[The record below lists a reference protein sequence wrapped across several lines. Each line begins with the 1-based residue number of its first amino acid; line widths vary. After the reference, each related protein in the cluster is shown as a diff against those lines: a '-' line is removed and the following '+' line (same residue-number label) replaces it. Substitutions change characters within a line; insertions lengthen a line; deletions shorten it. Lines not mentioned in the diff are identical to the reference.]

1 MKKTTSQ
8 GGDKLTINLTGTSN
22 LTKNTNTIQPNL
34 ISPLSKVFP
43 SPPPSAGL
51 KSENPILL
59 PLDIAS
65 DAENRTNPVNGVT
78 TSSTVDKVTVTH
90 YSKERG
96 AMEKITNPSLNII
109 NAEYKSA
116 ETSKSTNPF
125 LNTSPIAVSQ
135 PQPPPTP
142 TTNTTNPFHVS
153 LITNSIIDAADHI
166 TPVAVNDN
174 FKANDVISICSSD
187 NNNDTNSTLISKI
200 NAPKLL
206 ATNPFTVA
214 IDEIDNENLN
224 KMDQI
229 QINNNDA
236 LNNLKNNN
244 NAVNEKAETMLDE
257 KNKNKKNIEVIFF
270 IFRNEREKK
279 M

>member
-1 MKKTTSQ
+1 
-8 GGDKLTINLTGTSN
+8 
-22 LTKNTNTIQPNL
+22 
-34 ISPLSKVFP
+34 
-43 SPPPSAGL
+43 
-51 KSENPILL
+51 
-59 PLDIAS
+59 
-65 DAENRTNPVNGVT
+65 
-78 TSSTVDKVTVTH
+78 
-90 YSKERG
+90 
-96 AMEKITNPSLNII
+96 MEKISNPSLNII

-125 LNTSPIAVSQ
+125 LNTSPVAVSQ
-135 PQPPPTP
+135 SQPQQPHTP

-153 LITNSIIDAADHI
+153 LITNSINDAADHI

-214 IDEIDNENLN
+214 IDEIDNENHN

-244 NAVNEKAETMLDE
+244 IAVNEKAEKLDE
-257 KNKNKKNIEVIFF
+257 KNRNKKNIEVISLFF
-270 IFRNEREKK
+270 FFKERKTK
-279 M
+279 TK

>member
-1 MKKTTSQ
+1 M
-8 GGDKLTINLTGTSN
+8 
-22 LTKNTNTIQPNL
+22 
-34 ISPLSKVFP
+34 SPLSKVFP

-59 PLDIAS
+59 PLDITS
-65 DAENRTNPVNGVT
+65 DAENRSNAVNGVT
-78 TSSTVDKVTVTH
+78 SSSTVDKVTVTH

-125 LNTSPIAVSQ
+125 LNTSPVAVSQ
-135 PQPPPTP
+135 PPPPQQQQPQTP

-166 TPVAVNDN
+166 TPVAVTDN

-214 IDEIDNENLN
+214 IDEIDNEHQN
-224 KMDQI
+224 KIDQI

-244 NAVNEKAETMLDE
+244 IAVNDKADTMVDE
-257 KNKNKKNIEVIFF
+257 KNKNKKNIEVIS
-270 IFRNEREKK
+270 IFRNKK
-279 M
+279 